1 MKKNNP
7 TPEPMTPIRRALHE
21 LVEMDPATTT
31 HQPFRLSR
39 KARGSSPTPLALPRT
54 CENPTTHGFD
64 DASERIPKS
73 LGGLSGRWKEQGRN
87 E

>member
-1 MKKNNP
+1 MTDYTANVYNDP
-7 TPEPMTPIRRALHE
+7 CNHDTP
-21 LVEMDPATTT
+21 T
-31 HQPFRLSR
+31 HQIVKEGERFVAYP
-39 KARGSSPTPLALPRT
+39 AGAPRT
-54 CENPTTHGFD
+54 CENPTRHGFD